1 MLLAT
6 SFELVIATNQLSEK
20 KNRGRCLGF
29 LFVLLWLF
37 NQGID

>member
-6 SFELVIATNQLSEK
+6 SFELVIATNQLLEK
-20 KNRGRCLGF
+20 KNRGICSVF
-29 LFVLLWLF
+29 LFVLLGLF